1 MRVLLLV
8 AGLAAAADGL
18 AVEAEAARV
27 VQAAAAAEAAGSGT
41 TAAADEAATPLAKVV
56 TMLKDLKTQVIA
68 EGEEEAKLFA
78 EFSKWCDGETYGTKA
93 TIGNGK
99 GKLSDLR
106 AFIEEQQAMQERLQ
120 SEIDEIAGEIAS
132 TQAELDE
139 AKGVR
144 DKEHQEYLGIEKD
157 FIDTID
163 QLARAIEV
171 LNNPNPSFVQA
182 TKTVQKALEK
192 LMMTPQQ
199 SASVQ
204 DFFQQTAQGAQP
216 AAASFLQQVPYKS
229 RTGELVITLQQ
240 LKDETTAKR
249 QAKTKEE
256 SDLQHAFDLLKQSLQ
271 TEIDSDTK
279 TMDLKKRDVQTSEEN
294 VAKAQS
300 ELQAT
305 NSVITEAL
313 AYLEEVGTTCDTKSR
328 EWKER
333 TKVRSDEITA
343 VTEAISILESEE
355 GQASSNVE
363 QKKRAT
369 SAAQVTAADVLR
381 QAAAPMSFVQVGAS
395 SQVLVGQQL
404 LAEARAAA
412 AAGQPDPFKK
422 VRKMINQMI
431 QKLLTEAAEEAEHK
445 GWCDTEMGKSEV
457 VKTQK
462 EKDVKKLTAMIDEMS
477 ARVEELGNEIGDL
490 TKEIAEAEAM
500 DLEATKVREGEN
512 KQATAAIKEYQEG
525 QELIQRV
532 IGVLNDFYAKQ
543 GKKAEGDDALLQGA
557 SAAAGPPKTFEGE
570 YTGKG
575 DAAGG
580 IMAIL
585 EISLSD
591 FSRLEAE
598 TKTAEQ
604 QAAAEYQKLMH
615 ESAVRKATLKKD
627 LEYKS
632 TEKQKLEG
640 DIQRSSAELA
650 GYKEEL
656 SAVLQYI
663 EKLKPSCTNAAP
675 SHEER
680 KARRQKEIDGLNEAL
695 ATLNNEG
702 V

>member
-1 MRVLLLV
+1 
-8 AGLAAAADGL
+8 
-18 AVEAEAARV
+18 
-27 VQAAAAAEAAGSGT
+27 
-41 TAAADEAATPLAKVV
+41 
-56 TMLKDLKTQVIA
+56 
-68 EGEEEAKLFA
+68 
-78 EFSKWCDGETYGTKA
+78 
-93 TIGNGK
+93 
-99 GKLSDLR
+99 
-106 AFIEEQQAMQERLQ
+106 
-120 SEIDEIAGEIAS
+120 
-132 TQAELDE
+132 
-139 AKGVR
+139 
-144 DKEHQEYLGIEKD
+144 
-157 FIDTID
+157 
-163 QLARAIEV
+163 
-171 LNNPNPSFVQA
+171 
-182 TKTVQKALEK
+182 
-192 LMMTPQQ
+192 
-199 SASVQ
+199 
-204 DFFQQTAQGAQP
+204 
-216 AAASFLQQVPYKS
+216 
-229 RTGELVITLQQ
+229 
-240 LKDETTAKR
+240 
-249 QAKTKEE
+249 
-256 SDLQHAFDLLKQSLQ
+256 
-271 TEIDSDTK
+271 
-279 TMDLKKRDVQTSEEN
+279 
-294 VAKAQS
+294 
-300 ELQAT
+300 
-305 NSVITEAL
+305 
-313 AYLEEVGTTCDTKSR
+313 
-328 EWKER
+328 
-333 TKVRSDEITA
+333 
-343 VTEAISILESEE
+343 
-355 GQASSNVE
+355 
-363 QKKRAT
+363 
-369 SAAQVTAADVLR
+369 
-381 QAAAPMSFVQVGAS
+381 
-395 SQVLVGQQL
+395 
-404 LAEARAAA
+404 
-412 AAGQPDPFKK
+412 
-422 VRKMINQMI
+422 MINQMI

-543 GKKAEGDDALLQGA
+543 GKKKAEGDDALLQGA